1 MKNRQILLTK
11 SQKEGGLAEMC
22 KKLPQSLNERYSL
35 WKNELQTV
43 SRFFQILHIPSHLK
57 ITYFVVPEDQ
67 SKLNCM
73 SFYDWKH
80 WAVPANIKKYLGV
93 FATHSF
99 TNCTQRAINPFH
111 SRNFRLKKLE
121 KWYGPVSKSRFYIQ
135 DLWFYL
141 MSRHHTVS

>member
-1 MKNRQILLTK
+1 MTK
-11 SQKEGGLAEMC
+11 SQRKGLLRYWEIGKM
-22 KKLPQSLNERYSL
+22 LSQSLNERYSL
-35 WKNELQTV
+35 WKNELQLQTV

-57 ITYFVVPEDQ
+57 ITYFVVPDDQ

-99 TNCTQRAINPFH
+99 TNCNQRAINPFH
-111 SRNFRLKKLE
+111 SRNFRLKKKLE

-135 DLWFYL
+135 DLWF
-141 MSRHHTVS
+141 SQASDS